1 MNIPGWLRTKNGSD
15 AQANRQD
22 LSKVKQALREQVEA
36 LERALVK
43 HERSHDAADQH

>member
-1 MNIPGWLRTKNGSD
+1 MNTPSWLRAKKEKK
-15 AQANRQD
+15 AQADRQD
-22 LSKVKQALREQVEA
+22 LSRVRQALKEQVEA